1 MPNTTPTLK
10 RVCKVLL
17 ACLVLLATGL
27 QAAQVTI
34 PGREDGR
41 IRTVNY
47 DPNNVITLPIA
58 PLTATLVKFSDME
71 TITSKVAGATRDPL
85 HQNAAIYQV
94 DVVPGSPNMLTIKA
108 GRLNV
113 PTNLIVVTQ
122 GAGQTR
128 VYTFFI
134 TASAS
139 SKPIYQLTVNYRPH
153 HAARAHYRHRNTHP
167 NAAYVYSGDSAI
179 VPTRVWDDGTFT
191 YFTFGPH
198 RAIPTVYVVTDSLG
212 HTSLPTQEQ
221 QGNTVVVQQTAR
233 EFALW
238 AGNQEADVLSLN
250 PKPWQ

>member
-1 MPNTTPTLK
+1 MRSLLLI
-10 RVCKVLL
+10 VMVLL
-17 ACLVLLATGL
+17 VNAVN
-27 QAAQVTI
+27 AAQVTI

-58 PLTATLVKFSDME
+58 PLTATLVKFSNME
-71 TITSKVAGATRDPL
+71 TITSKVAGATKDPL
-85 HQNAAIYQV
+85 HGNAAIYQV
-94 DVVPGSPNMLTIKA
+94 EDVPGSPNMLTIKA

-122 GAGQTR
+122 GAGESR

-134 TASAS
+134 TSKLHT
-139 SKPIYQLTVNYRPH
+139 KPIYQLTIHYHAHSAVKRRYKHYHAH
-153 HAARAHYRHRNTHP
+153 H

-179 VPTRVWDDGTFT
+179 VPTTVWDDGTFT
-191 YFTFGPH
+191 YFTFGQH
-198 RAIPTVYVVTDSLG
+198 RAIPTVYVVTDSMG

-238 AGNQEADVLSLN
+238 AGNDEADVLSLN